1 LNTIGNQRPAEA
13 TRTSATAGAVTA
25 ALREVTGQFPKYVS
39 LLRDKA
45 GVEFRGRILELG
57 AGAAWFTAELS
68 KLPKVVEVI
77 ATDFA
82 RDPAQE
88 QAPQVFKALRAQ
100 EAKIIRR
107 SASAHGLNFR
117 DGFFDFVVCN
127 AVLHEAMN
135 LLQLLRE
142 VHRVLKPGGQLVA
155 VREPVK
161 PFVRWRV
168 GRGGGAGRASRRLQS
183 PLYSRAD
190 YQDVFERA
198 GFSVKV
204 RRASLARGLKYYFD
218 TVVNGLTHAR
228 YMFVATRIERTG
240 KARPHKLPA

>member
-1 LNTIGNQRPAEA
+1 LNTTGDKRNAEV
-13 TRTSATAGAVTA
+13 TTASRKSEVTA
-25 ALREVTGQFPKYVS
+25 RATSPALREVTEHFPKYVS

-82 RDPAQE
+82 PGPSQE
-88 QAPQVFKALRAQ
+88 QAAQVFKALRAQ
-100 EAKIIRR
+100 EAKITRR
-107 SASAHGLNFR
+107 PASPHRLNFP
-117 DGFFDFVVCN
+117 DHHFDFVVCN
-127 AVLHEAMN
+127 AVLHDAMN

-142 VHRVLKPGGQLVA
+142 GCRVLKPGGQLVA

-161 PFVRWRV
+161 PFVRWRA
-168 GRGGGAGRASRRLQS
+168 GRGEVAGRASCRLQS

-190 YQDVFERA
+190 YEDVFERA

-204 RRASLARGLKYYFD
+204 RRVSLASGLKYYFD

-228 YMFVATRIERTG
+228 YMFVATRNE
-240 KARPHKLPA
+240 

>member
-1 LNTIGNQRPAEA
+1 MTGDNRSKTATTTSVPAAASSPSLGDAIGP
-13 TRTSATAGAVTA
+13 
-25 ALREVTGQFPKYVS
+25 FPKYVA
-39 LLRDKA
+39 LLRDQV
-45 GVEFRGRILELG
+45 GVEFRGRILELD

-82 RDPAQE
+82 RNPAQA
-88 QAPQVFKALRAQ
+88 QSPQVFKALRAQ

-107 SASAHGLNFR
+107 PASAHRLSFR
-117 DGFFDFVVCN
+117 DGYFDFVVCN

-142 VHRVLKPGGQLVA
+142 VRRVLKPGGQLVA

-161 PFVRWRV
+161 PFVRWSA
-168 GRGGGAGRASRRLQS
+168 GRGTEPSSTARRLQS

-190 YQDVFERA
+190 YQDHFERA
-198 GFSVKV
+198 GFSLEVS
-204 RRASLARGLKYYFD
+204 RISLATGLRYYLD
-218 TVVNGLTHAR
+218 KMVNGLTHAR
-228 YMFVATRIERTG
+228 YVFVATRSE
-240 KARPHKLPA
+240 KAGSGRLKKSPA